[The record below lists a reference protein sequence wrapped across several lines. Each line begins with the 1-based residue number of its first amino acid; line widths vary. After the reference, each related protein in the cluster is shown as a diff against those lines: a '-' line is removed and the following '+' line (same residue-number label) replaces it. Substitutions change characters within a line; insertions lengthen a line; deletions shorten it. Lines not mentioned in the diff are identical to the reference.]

1 MCCGTTQEVQRP
13 EPADRGM
20 IMIRKRTLAVCL
32 GLLTAMLSACGQVK
46 GPDTIDKPTLVITET
61 GKVTAYLVGELDKA
75 YYELA
80 ELEAMAL
87 EEAAEFNR
95 LHPLDGGEMVTLES
109 VEALEEGGTGVVV
122 SFGFEN
128 AQAYTEYTGQPL
140 FFGSPEEG
148 LKEAGD
154 GLPVLKNVKDGT
166 EATQESLM
174 AQGGKLI
181 AVGAGTVVYCPY
193 RVTHVSQGAVLNADG
208 SVDALGAE
216 GTVYI
221 LMR

>member
-1 MCCGTTQEVQRP
+1 M
-13 EPADRGM
+13 
-20 IMIRKRTLAVCL
+20 
-32 GLLTAMLSACGQVK
+32 
-46 GPDTIDKPTLVITET
+46 
-61 GKVTAYLVGELDKA
+61 
-75 YYELA
+75 
-80 ELEAMAL
+80 
-87 EEAAEFNR
+87 
-95 LHPLDGGEMVTLES
+95 
-109 VEALEEGGTGVVV
+109 VV